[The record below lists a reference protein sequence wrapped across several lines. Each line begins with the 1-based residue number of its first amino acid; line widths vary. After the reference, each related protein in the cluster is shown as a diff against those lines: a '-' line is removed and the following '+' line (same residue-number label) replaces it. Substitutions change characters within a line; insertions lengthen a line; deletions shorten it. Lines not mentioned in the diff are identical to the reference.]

1 MKKVIAFF
9 LVSPIWWLVLTST
22 TIGAAGAPAPATAT
36 PTLAPNVAPD
46 YKGPKDLV
54 VKDGKEQ
61 KINYPWP
68 ISIHDPDNN
77 LKEVKLEV
85 KNGTLSV
92 TGKATITG
100 PSTNLM
106 TLSGTELDIN
116 ETLKTLTYKN
126 NPDFKVG
133 VDHLIVNAGDDAGKM
148 MEKMTVPITV
158 TQENAASKVCDRTKK
173 ASGGVEKWLGN
184 WAAGP
189 TLSYS
194 LVQYNLADKK
204 SSLNATAAGAGI
216 SFRYYSDAQLANFGE
231 SIGRP
236 RYSLTQEGLQG
247 GELTENTPP
256 PGENQKWAESTQL
269 TDVPSGCR
277 ATTYE
282 FGAEEK
288 IHSWVSISPTI
299 YAFQE
304 KNADNFAVQFA
315 VNLGFFDDIF
325 TIGAGWNLSGDN
337 AGEWFILAGPSIGF
351 GF

>member
-1 MKKVIAFF
+1 MKKIMGFF
-9 LVSPIWWLVLTST
+9 LVSSLWGLALTST
-22 TIGAAGAPAPATAT
+22 AIAAAGT
-36 PTLAPNVAPD
+36 PEQAANVAPE
-46 YKGPKDLV
+46 YKGPQALL

-61 KINYPWP
+61 KVSSPWP
-68 ISIHDPDNN
+68 ISIHDPNNN
-77 LKEVKLEV
+77 LKEVKIEV
-85 KNGTLSV
+85 RYGTLSV
-92 TGKATITG
+92 TGKTQVAG
-100 PSTNLM
+100 SNTNQM
-106 TLSGTELDIN
+106 TLSGTELEVN
-116 ETLKTLTYKN
+116 EMLKTLTYKN
-126 NPDFKVG
+126 NGDFRVG
-133 VDHLIVNAGDDAGKM
+133 EDHLTVNASDDAGKM
-148 MEKMTVPITV
+148 MEQMTIPITV
-158 TQENAASKVCDRTKK
+158 NQENAASEVCDRTKK

-247 GELTENTPP
+247 AELTENTPP
-256 PGENQKWAESTQL
+256 PGEKQKWAEWTQL

-288 IHSWVSISPTI
+288 IHSWVSISPTM